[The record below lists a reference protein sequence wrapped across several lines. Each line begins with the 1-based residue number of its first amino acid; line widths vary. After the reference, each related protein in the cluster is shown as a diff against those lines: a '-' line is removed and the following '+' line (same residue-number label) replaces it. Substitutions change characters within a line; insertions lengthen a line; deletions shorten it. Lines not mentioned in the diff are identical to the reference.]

1 MKIIYYQLVLVF
13 ALLSSSLFAQKGK
26 IPAVH
31 SNIKSDNQ
39 GIYFE
44 LKGKKHYALPDN
56 VGYYPEQFTNFIK
69 GTPEGLQF
77 DFKQKNLSGVM
88 YYGFIPL
95 DDSKYPQPVFFANT
109 AEIKEGMAHVNIK
122 EMKGRFDMIGWT
134 KTGYGILGYRIVDQ
148 NRKILYDG
156 KINFNA
162 TEFLATDGKYHEI
175 AYGKKV
181 YAQTK
186 PFVVDFSI
194 IEGPLVS
201 NLTHESAVIFMK
213 SNHKGKPVIKAH
225 GKRFSGKNNTYHE
238 IEITGLEPD
247 TDYNYTVIYGKFS
260 ET

>member
-95 DDSKYPQPVFFANT
+95 HDSKYPQPVFFAKT
-109 AEIKEGMAHVNIK
+109 AKIKEGIANVNIK

-134 KTGYGILGYRIVDQ
+134 KNGYGILGYRIVDQ

-156 KINFNA
+156 KINFDA
-162 TEFLATDGKYHEI
+162 TDFIASDGKYHEI
-175 AYGKKV
+175 SYGKKV
-181 YAQTK
+181 YEKTK
-186 PFVVDFSI
+186 PFVVDFSM
-194 IEGPLVS
+194 IEGHLVS
-201 NLTHESAVIFMK
+201 NLTHESAVIF
-213 SNHKGKPVIKAH
+213 IK
-225 GKRFSGKNNTYHE
+225 
-238 IEITGLEPD
+238 
-247 TDYNYTVIYGKFS
+247 
-260 ET
+260 